1 MKHIFVV
8 NPAAG
13 KGKKLPALLSA
24 ITYACEETG
33 VEYEIYHTTTVWDG
47 TRFVREKCEKNPELP
62 MRFYACGGDGT
73 LFEVLNGAVGHA
85 NAEIAVI
92 PQGTGNDFIK
102 SFSTSQYFTDV
113 KRQILGRSEKLDLI
127 RYGNRYCLNV
137 LNVGF
142 DCDVVQRVSEIKRS
156 MLVPSKMAYIMS
168 IADVFTKPL
177 GKNFKILIDD
187 EELIERE
194 FMLAALANAHYYGG
208 GFHVAPN
215 AYLNDGYMDLCLV
228 DRVTRKQFIGIIGKY
243 KAGQHIDAEG
253 NSLYPFL
260 HYRRCKKVVIEA
272 PAPMGICGDGE
283 VSPAKSVTV
292 EIVPKAIAFSAPKGS
307 VCTALVKEDVRVEA
321 ESLPETAT
329 V

>member
-1 MKHIFVV
+1 
-8 NPAAG
+8 
-13 KGKKLPALLSA
+13 
-24 ITYACEETG
+24 
-33 VEYEIYHTTTVWDG
+33 
-47 TRFVREKCEKNPELP
+47 
-62 MRFYACGGDGT
+62 MR
-73 LFEVLNGAVGHA
+73 
-85 NAEIAVI
+85 
-92 PQGTGNDFIK
+92 
-102 SFSTSQYFTDV
+102 
-113 KRQILGRSEKLDLI
+113 RSEKLDLI
-127 RYGNRYCLNV
+127 RYGNRYCMNV

-228 DRVTRKQFIGIIGKY
+228 DRVSRKEFIGVIGKY
-243 KAGQHIDAEG
+243 KAGKHIDTEG
-253 NSLYPFL
+253 NSDYPFV

-272 PAPMGICGDGE
+272 STTIGVCGDGE
-283 VSPAKSVTV
+283 ITPAKNITV

-307 VCTALVKEDVRVEA
+307 VCTALVKEEEA
-321 ESLPETAT
+321 PEVSAELAS